1 MKGLKEL
8 VTVISLCLPLFA
20 NAGECKRLNSDKS
33 KLNALIKQ
41 IEADKTLD
49 PKVAQLLTGNQ
60 KVWLEYA
67 NSQLKLMYPDDD
79 LQLEYGTVYP
89 ECACSEL
96 VRLYEIRIKELSRWT
111 HPEPEGEVCTGSL
124 PTGSR

>member
-1 MKGLKEL
+1 MKPFKKLAA
-8 VTVISLCLPLFA
+8 VIFLCSPLLAHA
-20 NAGECKRLNSDKS
+20 NECKRLHADKS
-33 KLNALIKQ
+33 KLNILIRQ

-49 PKVAQLLTGNQ
+49 PKVAQLLAGNQ
-60 KVWLEYA
+60 KLWLKYA
-67 NSQLKLMYPDDD
+67 DSQLKLMYPADD

-96 VRLYEIRIKELSRWT
+96 SRLYEIRIKELSRWT

-124 PTGSR
+124 PTGSK